1 MAGIDKGV
9 SACFTPR
16 KTLFDEIG
24 CDPMTNADDAPDL
37 DEVMD
42 TREHPHPNRREH
54 AKADPRP
61 DDEELERRT
70 EIERSEVG
78 LPEDPEQ

>member
-1 MAGIDKGV
+1 M
-9 SACFTPR
+9 
-16 KTLFDEIG
+16 
-24 CDPMTNADDAPDL
+24 DPMTNTDDAPDL

-42 TREHPHPNRREH
+42 TREQPHPNRREH

-61 DDEELERRT
+61 DDEELERRS

-78 LPEDPEQ
+78 LPEEPEN

>member
-1 MAGIDKGV
+1 M
-9 SACFTPR
+9 
-16 KTLFDEIG
+16 
-24 CDPMTNADDAPDL
+24 DPMANADDTPDL

-61 DDEELERRT
+61 DDEELELRT
-70 EIERSEVG
+70 EIERSEIG
-78 LPEDPEQ
+78 LPEEPEN

>member
-1 MAGIDKGV
+1 MAGIDKEEWI
-9 SACFTPR
+9 TYR
-16 KTLFDEIG
+16 KHPARDWM
-24 CDPMTNADDAPDL
+24 DPMANADDAPDL

-78 LPEDPEQ
+78 LPEETEN

>member
-1 MAGIDKGV
+1 
-9 SACFTPR
+9 
-16 KTLFDEIG
+16 
-24 CDPMTNADDAPDL
+24 MTNAGDAPDL

-42 TREHPHPNRREH
+42 TEEHLYPNRREH

-78 LPEDPEQ
+78 LPEEPED

>member
-1 MAGIDKGV
+1 MD
-9 SACFTPR
+9 
-16 KTLFDEIG
+16 L
-24 CDPMTNADDAPDL
+24 MTNADDAPDL

-42 TREHPHPNRREH
+42 TLEHPHPNRREH

-78 LPEDPEQ
+78 LPDEPEN